1 MSEQRE
7 VRVHLNSFVF
17 DGETL
22 YCQLKDGR
30 YEAHITIDVEETGLR
45 SARRFPVR
53 LPARMFPP
61 HGSPVDIAIVDISG
75 DGLGIELPV
84 PVEVGQ
90 PIANGSAF
98 VFAVVAHC
106 RPVAEGVFRAGV
118 EMQHVFERCAEVPVA
133 ESRSGLLG
141 RVFGKRQGGEMARPE
156 GLEPPAYWFEAN
168 RSIQLSYGRAW
179 MARDFIVSE
188 GRIQKEEFRSQ
199 NSEVRMREGENSGT
213 GIQETE

>member
-1 MSEQRE
+1 VGGVLMEGGMNETLERLDEQAGGEQPEDTREWRFGLQVRVADFLSGFTVAGILEGFTPGEVTVSLPERMSEQRE

-30 YEAHITIDVEETGLR
+30 YEAHITIDDVEETGLR

-75 DGLGIELPV
+75 DGLGIELAV

-90 PIANGSAF
+90 PIAIANGSAF

-141 RVFGKRQGGEMARPE
+141 RVFGKR
-156 GLEPPAYWFEAN
+156 
-168 RSIQLSYGRAW
+168 
-179 MARDFIVSE
+179 
-188 GRIQKEEFRSQ
+188 
-199 NSEVRMREGENSGT
+199 
-213 GIQETE
+213 